1 MIVRLTHHH
10 QSAIRARVPQFYID
24 QIVIRRVPF
33 GKRQHDISL
42 PAVAWRKIAERL
54 RRDGYGPMGGKTR
67 GPHALYTGISRIQ
80 AAVNRIE
87 THPAMNPRGALMGVS
102 GDVIPAWTIQE
113 GYSPYP
119 NEIGSFVLLEPIA
132 VEFDGHV
139 VTRWHPRQPSGGEP
153 ELHQESFHLR
163 FCIEV

>member
-1 MIVRLTHHH
+1 VIVRLTHSH
-10 QSAIRARVPQFYID
+10 QSAIRARVPQLYID
-24 QIVIRRVPF
+24 EIAARREPK
-33 GKRQHDISL
+33 GRRQHDISL
-42 PAVAWRKIAERL
+42 PAIAWCKIATRL

-67 GPHALYTGISRIQ
+67 GPHALYTGISRVQ

-87 THPAMNPRGALMGVS
+87 THPAMSPRGAVMGVS
-102 GDVIPAWTIQE
+102 GDEIPAWTTPD

-119 NEIGSFVLLEPIA
+119 NEIGSFVILEPMP

-153 ELHQESFHLR
+153 ELLQERFHLR